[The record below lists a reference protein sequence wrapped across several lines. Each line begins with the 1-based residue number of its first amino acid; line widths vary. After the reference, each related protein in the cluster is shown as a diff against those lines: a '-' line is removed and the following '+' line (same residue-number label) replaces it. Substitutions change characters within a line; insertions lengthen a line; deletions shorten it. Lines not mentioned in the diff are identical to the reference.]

1 MRAVR
6 SPAILFANRGNAGG
20 KDGDI
25 KWRRGPRMRFG
36 QEAVPVRMILI
47 RHARLPAPPKCFAG
61 NIKFATNEAIAMAA
75 ILCNVAR
82 HTGVGVAE
90 KMESRMV
97 SNRASL
103 GLGAAI
109 LALVSVSACSQKPAE
124 DTGAA
129 APTETA
135 TADNATAA
143 ATPAKAEKP
152 AADNTDTLDGT
163 KFASFTGA
171 AAAGEKVFAACK
183 TCHAVEPGKNMV
195 GPSLHGLQGRT
206 AGTIPGYTY
215 STANKTSGI
224 TWTNEKL
231 FQYLENPQRVIPG
244 TKMTYTGVKDAQ
256 KRADLIAYLDTL
268 K

>member
-1 MRAVR
+1 
-6 SPAILFANRGNAGG
+6 
-20 KDGDI
+20 
-25 KWRRGPRMRFG
+25 
-36 QEAVPVRMILI
+36 
-47 RHARLPAPPKCFAG
+47 
-61 NIKFATNEAIAMAA
+61 
-75 ILCNVAR
+75 
-82 HTGVGVAE
+82 
-90 KMESRMV
+90 MV

-103 GLGAAI
+103 GLSAAI

-124 DTGAA
+124 DTSAA
-129 APTETA
+129 APTET
-135 TADNATAA
+135 TTAA
-143 ATPAKAEKP
+143 APAAKAEKP

-183 TCHAVEPGKNMV
+183 TCHAVEAGKNMV
-195 GPSLHGLQGRT
+195 GPSLHAIQGRT
-206 AGTIPGYTY
+206 SGSIPGYTY
-215 STANKTSGI
+215 STANKNSGI